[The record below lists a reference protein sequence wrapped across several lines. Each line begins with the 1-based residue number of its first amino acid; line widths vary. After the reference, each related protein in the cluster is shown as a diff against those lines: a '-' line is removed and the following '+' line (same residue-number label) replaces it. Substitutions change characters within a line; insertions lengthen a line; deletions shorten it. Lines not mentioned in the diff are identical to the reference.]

1 MRGTTSNKAGGF
13 EAAEVG
19 GVMHRVDMAEL
30 CALTAQLVAAMTAAE
45 QQRNERHQHPRLP
58 RRPVS
63 RRPMRCSN
71 GLVAAQIVGGSAASP
86 TTTTAAALTELKLG
100 AESAATSANAEPE
113 TDIEPPAQASA
124 TITPATKN
132 ASIAAI
138 AEARYD
144 SDVTIVKKHKSARGI
159 TGEVSLAEKRSARSL
174 PLSAKTPICVADEG
188 DSCDDSNEGAPLERQ
203 MDVPSGEESGY
214 RKEADSGKNAESR
227 DRRKDVYMDF
237 EGLVRRVARE
247 DRRAPYCRTGQNRGL
262 IAPRLNGPAGKEKTN
277 VKDLARRPAPS
288 LATRIDDMDNGW
300 SGKAEGWWAKSKG
313 DKATVRGG
321 CMHCHIPCRVRRRR
335 RRNWRKRKA
344 VAHINQVGGEK
355 SPKYVAF
362 AKLNLA
368 ELMVNIERSWVEH
381 QQKTGKEPND
391 FWNKQNEIQ
400 QLKQPLRCF
409 ASVGLRGG
417 L

>member
-1 MRGTTSNKAGGF
+1 VWRRVLHVSTALFFSQSLRVGVERGPVNRMLSLEDIN
-13 EAAEVG
+13 EAYARSQNHEIGVARVAKTAAIDAEVSETPPIEAGSQG
-19 GVMHRVDMAEL
+19 GVMLRGDMAEFW
-30 CALTAQLVAAMTAAE
+30 ALTARLVAAMTSAG
-45 QQRNERHQHPRLP
+45 QQRNERHQHPRPP

-63 RRPMRCSN
+63 RRPMRCRN

-86 TTTTAAALTELKLG
+86 TTTTAAALTELELG

-132 ASIAAI
+132 ASIATI

-144 SDVTIVKKHKSARGI
+144 SDVTIVNA
-159 TGEVSLAEKRSARSL
+159 LL
-174 PLSAKTPICVADEG
+174 LSAKTPICVADEG
-188 DSCDDSNEGAPLERQ
+188 DGCDDSNEGAPLERQ
-203 MDVPSGEESGY
+203 MEVPSGEESGY

-227 DRRKDVYMDF
+227 DRRKDVYNDF
-237 EGLVRRVARE
+237 EG
-247 DRRAPYCRTGQNRGL
+247 
-262 IAPRLNGPAGKEKTN
+262 
-277 VKDLARRPAPS
+277 RRPAPS

-321 CMHCHIPCRVRRRR
+321 CMHCHIPSRVRRRR

-355 SPKYVAF
+355 SLKYGTLV
-362 AKLNLA
+362 
-368 ELMVNIERSWVEH
+368 
-381 QQKTGKEPND
+381 
-391 FWNKQNEIQ
+391 
-400 QLKQPLRCF
+400 QLCPRRLDRFLETPRC
-409 ASVGLRGG
+409 
-417 L
+417 

>member
-1 MRGTTSNKAGGF
+1 MWRRVLHVSTALFFSQSLRVGVERGPVNRMLSLEDIN
-13 EAAEVG
+13 EAYARSQNHEIGVARVAKTAAIDAEVSETPPIEAGSQG
-19 GVMHRVDMAEL
+19 GVMLRGDMAEFW
-30 CALTAQLVAAMTAAE
+30 ALTARLVAAMTSAG
-45 QQRNERHQHPRLP
+45 QQRNERHQHPRPP

-63 RRPMRCSN
+63 RRPMRCRN

-86 TTTTAAALTELKLG
+86 TTTTAAALTELELG

-132 ASIAAI
+132 ASIATI

-144 SDVTIVKKHKSARGI
+144 SDVTIVNA
-159 TGEVSLAEKRSARSL
+159 LL
-174 PLSAKTPICVADEG
+174 LSAKTPICVADEG
-188 DSCDDSNEGAPLERQ
+188 DGCDDSNEGAPLERQ
-203 MDVPSGEESGY
+203 MEVPSGEESGY

-237 EGLVRRVARE
+237 EGLVRHVARE

-321 CMHCHIPCRVRRRR
+321 CMHCHIPSRVRRRR

-355 SPKYVAF
+355 SLKYGTLV
-362 AKLNLA
+362 
-368 ELMVNIERSWVEH
+368 
-381 QQKTGKEPND
+381 
-391 FWNKQNEIQ
+391 
-400 QLKQPLRCF
+400 QLCPRRLDRFLETPRC
-409 ASVGLRGG
+409 
-417 L
+417 